1 MALRGSQY
9 SAAYKKRLRA
19 GLDAVLKFIGRSHK
33 RLDTLAQNL
42 DQLDNSLEH
51 FVNWIYRKCGKR
63 HLSTAKHGLL
73 AVQHLYPQHRR
84 RLHRAWQSIQAW
96 EDIVEVNVRVPLPLS
111 VLCALVIAARAH
123 AGCESGREAFLWDRF
138 SVCLELAFFGLL
150 RPGEVF
156 KLRKSDVSLPD
167 ALLVSGVGAVVR
179 IQDLYRF
186 ARLYAAAEALQGVQP
201 CRPLPARLPLS
212 RLGSLQSWV
221 SRAWV
226 VFTWQRVFVMFLL
239 AAVLS
244 RPHTHFLV
252 ARLLTRVMQQLLRYA
267 LSLVIH
273 LVEAMLE
280 ELVSQVQ
287 GRAAPELSDPTW
299 LGHLPV
305 DIPIE
310 DLVSKEFRLCMQAA
324 LEEAQ
329 QHQCIA
335 NFTAIPGDLYERE
348 IARYTHFCLVPE
360 ADICGNLDGRELLPD
375 LDFDLLTSIP
385 LFLKVAGIASTA
397 SLGQVNLCRRAVQ
410 SFCQQIYTVQTTL
423 LQEQRA
429 DICGKKS
436 GKVVGSK
443 KTIRYE
449 ASREY
454 EDEVFGLTSVTFQS
468 FLLIILF
475 LWGLASV
482 TEFRSI
488 LVWWN
493 VILTLPT
500 AVAAACIVYKYP
512 PGAEAEDDC
521 TVEIAGLTW
530 KTRLSTV
537 FTNLL
542 PRTVLQCVFFV
553 VGIEYLLSVKQ
564 ISELILNSL
573 ALMVLVTIDEMLFA
587 AFTGEQ
593 NAIWIQNSEP
603 LQGRSLHW
611 LDCLLSVTHM
621 PLGMFIFL
629 PISATLAFYI
639 QSHVTTTALQA
650 QATYCL
656 CDLKGDDCFAPEFL
670 AGRVAAA
677 L

>member
-287 GRAAPELSDPTW
+287 GQAAPELS
-299 LGHLPV
+299 V
-305 DIPIE
+305 
-310 DLVSKEFRLCMQAA
+310 
-324 LEEAQ
+324 
-329 QHQCIA
+329 
-335 NFTAIPGDLYERE
+335 
-348 IARYTHFCLVPE
+348 
-360 ADICGNLDGRELLPD
+360 
-375 LDFDLLTSIP
+375 LLTLAVRS
-385 LFLKVAGIASTA
+385 G
-397 SLGQVNLCRRAVQ
+397 RA
-410 SFCQQIYTVQTTL
+410 
-423 LQEQRA
+423 
-429 DICGKKS
+429 
-436 GKVVGSK
+436 
-443 KTIRYE
+443 
-449 ASREY
+449 
-454 EDEVFGLTSVTFQS
+454 
-468 FLLIILF
+468 
-475 LWGLASV
+475 
-482 TEFRSI
+482 
-488 LVWWN
+488 
-493 VILTLPT
+493 
-500 AVAAACIVYKYP
+500 
-512 PGAEAEDDC
+512 
-521 TVEIAGLTW
+521 
-530 KTRLSTV
+530 
-537 FTNLL
+537 
-542 PRTVLQCVFFV
+542 
-553 VGIEYLLSVKQ
+553 LLSFR
-564 ISELILNSL
+564 EEPHPNS
-573 ALMVLVTIDEMLFA
+573 
-587 AFTGEQ
+587 
-593 NAIWIQNSEP
+593 
-603 LQGRSLHW
+603 
-611 LDCLLSVTHM
+611 M
-621 PLGMFIFL
+621 PC
-629 PISATLAFYI
+629 PT
-639 QSHVTTTALQA
+639 
-650 QATYCL
+650 
-656 CDLKGDDCFAPEFL
+656 P
-670 AGRVAAA
+670 
-677 L
+677 